1 MASEIGR
8 GQTEGSNTFG
18 VRTAQGIVECELNGV
33 GKPIIEGEN
42 PVSEAEDIRLYPE
55 YHRTRETRWE
65 DGGTTLQA

>member
-1 MASEIGR
+1 MAEDSRMAWEGQRESVRVTYAKSEAG
-8 GQTEGSNTFG
+8 
-18 VRTAQGIVECELNGV
+18 ELNGV